1 MSISQKTLLLLT
13 LKWQLLETSVD
24 WCTQMRKPNI
34 KLMCLMMFIVLLPC
48 NYIILLIASLFILIY
63 KGWLPKPVLNA
74 YTSGVKP
81 SDVLPGSVEEK
92 AAVGMELL
100 LRSAEMPASLLKD
113 EPETAGD

>member
-1 MSISQKTLLLLT
+1 
-13 LKWQLLETSVD
+13 
-24 WCTQMRKPNI
+24 
-34 KLMCLMMFIVLLPC
+34 MMFIVLLPC

-113 EPETAGD
+113 EPETAGDLVLAKSCTWLFLLLFLDGVEGAIQSNPELQ